1 MDTPEPVM
9 RNGIMTYAV
18 PELTPSSCKG
28 CRWHDRPVS
37 ECRGNDFESVGRDC
51 VASPII
57 FIEATP
63 EAYAHYVTQRIQKGL
78 EWIPPSQ

>member
-9 RNGIMTYAV
+9 RGGHRVYEV
-18 PELTPSSCKG
+18 PELDPKGCEG
-28 CRWHDRPVS
+28 CRWFDSPVS
-37 ECRGNDFESVGRDC
+37 ECRVDDFASVGAHC

-63 EAYAHYVTQRIQKGL
+63 QAYATYITQRIQKGL
-78 EWIPPSQ
+78 QS

>member
-28 CRWHDRPVS
+28 CCMRSDITTRCRWR
-37 ECRGNDFESVGRDC
+37 
-51 VASPII
+51 ASIPQKGCSIPRVI

-63 EAYAHYVTQRIQKGL
+63 EAYATYVTKRIQKEL
-78 EWIPPSQ
+78 QS

>member
-18 PELTPSSCKG
+18 PELTESGCTHCRMQSPITTR
-28 CRWHDRPVS
+28 CRWRVS
-37 ECRGNDFESVGRDC
+37 LHETKCAESRT
-51 VASPII
+51 I

-63 EAYAHYVTQRIQKGL
+63 EAYAHYITQRIQKEL
-78 EWIPPSQ
+78 QP

>member
-9 RNGIMTYAV
+9 RGGHRVYEV
-18 PELTPSSCKG
+18 PDLESKSCFG
-28 CRWHDRPVS
+28 CRWFDS
-37 ECRGNDFESVGRDC
+37 EKTECTTDDFASVAAHC

-63 EAYAHYVTQRIQKGL
+63 EAYTHYITQRIQKGL
-78 EWIPPSQ
+78 QS